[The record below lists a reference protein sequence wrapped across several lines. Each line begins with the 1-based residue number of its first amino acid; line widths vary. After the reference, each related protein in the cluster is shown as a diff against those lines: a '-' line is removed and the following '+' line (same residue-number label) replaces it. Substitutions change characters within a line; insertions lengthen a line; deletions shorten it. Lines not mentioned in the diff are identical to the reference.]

1 MGFRASERRAGQGRC
16 GHGGRLSLRLPQ
28 LRACRT
34 VHGLL
39 VFLPAVLNE
48 TVGAIPADGCK
59 GATFGAIS
67 PSGHSCNCCN
77 SAPPTAKPFQRSRV
91 IPSGIFER
99 SRVKPS
105 ERPPSPSLVSA
116 AVSST
121 RRLAPPLRLSRRLF
135 GCNSA
140 ADGRRARWPRQ
151 GRQGQGRRGRRARWP
166 SQGRHGQGQ
175 GHGLCVRPSQGQASQ
190 IRGSCG
196 APRPPSPH
204 SAIPH
209 YIYMHIIRRDGC
221 HLSSRTPLSAPGWP
235 RPGAAVRRK
244 GEGGFIEASI

>member
-1 MGFRASERRAGQGRC
+1 MEGFRASAEAGGGRIWKGRAGEGRR
-16 GHGGRLSLRLPQ
+16 GHGVVFHCASPQ
-28 LRACRT
+28 LRACRA

-39 VFLPAVLNE
+39 AFLPAVLNE

-121 RRLAPPLRLSRRLF
+121 RRLAPPLRVSRRLF

-151 GRQGQGRRGRRARWP
+151 GRQGHQGQGRRGRRARWP
-166 SQGRHGQGQ
+166 SQGRQGQ
-175 GHGLCVRPSQGQASQ
+175 GHGLCVRLSRGQASK

-204 SAIPH
+204 SAIPPL
-209 YIYMHIIRRDGC
+209 YIQAY
-221 HLSSRTPLSAPGWP
+221 
-235 RPGAAVRRK
+235 K
-244 GEGGFIEASI
+244 EEAEE

>member
-1 MGFRASERRAGQGRC
+1 MEGPSRRRQARAWCRI
-16 GHGGRLSLRLPQ
+16 SLRFPQ
-28 LRACRT
+28 LRARRA

-39 VFLPAVLNE
+39 AFLPAVLHE

-77 SAPPTAKPFQRSRV
+77 SSPPTAKPFQRSRV

-121 RRLAPPLRLSRRLF
+121 RRLASSCL
-135 GCNSA
+135 GGNSA

-151 GRQGQGRRGRRARWP
+151 GRPGQGQGR
-166 SQGRHGQGQ
+166 QGQGQ
-175 GHGLCVRPSQGQASQ
+175 GQVRPSRGQASQ

-196 APRPPSPH
+196 TPRPPSPH
-204 SAIPH
+204 FDKCMLDLDLKSI
-209 YIYMHIIRRDGC
+209 MHR
-221 HLSSRTPLSAPGWP
+221 SQ
-235 RPGAAVRRK
+235 
-244 GEGGFIEASI
+244 IEI